1 MRTLMFAAGI
11 GLATASAAQAL
22 TFETVTRTDSTV
34 TFANGC
40 AYTANAYG
48 QDNLWT
54 FAYATH
60 GTGTHCPLQL
70 RERFPGP
77 IASPEYLVG
86 VYR

>member
-1 MRTLMFAAGI
+1 MRIFTFAVGISFAAT
-11 GLATASAAQAL
+11 TALNAL
-22 TFETVTRTDSTV
+22 TFETVTRTDDTV

-40 AYTANAYG
+40 AYTANTYG
-48 QDNLWT
+48 QANLWT

-70 RERFPGP
+70 RERQT
-77 IASPEYLVG
+77 ASISGPEYLVG

>member
-11 GLATASAAQAL
+11 CLAAASAAQAL

-48 QDNLWT
+48 QDNMWT
-54 FAYATH
+54 FAYATT
-60 GTGTHCPLQL
+60 GAGTHCPLLL
-70 RERFPGP
+70 RERAAAT